1 MENVSQI
8 VLRQAGRLPR
18 GALTLLNPPPDTLF
32 RELQASDRPV
42 RLSCGSHDDYR
53 RLQALGADVRF
64 EAVPE
69 DADLSE
75 TVILVLPREKEKLAM
90 LLHATTGMLAPTG
103 RLWLAGPNRAG
114 IKSAPRSLARFFA
127 RIEKLDSARHCTL
140 FEAGNPLD
148 LMPFD
153 LDDYETTWQH
163 VHQGRKLE
171 LVSLPGVFAHGRL
184 DRGTAL
190 LLEVLERAQPS
201 GSVLDFASG
210 CGIVGLCIKA
220 ASPESEIVFLDDS
233 ALAIEAGRRSLQR
246 NGMRAACVASNGLS
260 ELQGRFD
267 WIVSN
272 PPFHRGIGNDLEIA
286 FRFFR
291 DAGTFLS
298 EKGKILVVFNRH
310 LPYGGW
316 LREFFK
322 RVDCLAQ
329 NREFT
334 VIEASEK
341 K

>member
-1 MENVSQI
+1 VENVSQI
-8 VLRQAGRLPR
+8 VLRQAERLPR
-18 GALTLLNPPPDTLF
+18 GPLTLLNPSPDDLF

-42 RLSCGSHDDYR
+42 RLSCGSHGDYR
-53 RLQALGADVRF
+53 RLRALGADVRF
-64 EAVPE
+64 EAAPA
-69 DADLSE
+69 DADVSE

-90 LLHATTGMLAPTG
+90 LLHASAGMLAPTG
-103 RLWLAGPNRAG
+103 RLWLTGPNRAG
-114 IKSAPRSLARFFA
+114 IKSAPRSLGRFFS
-127 RIEKLDSARHCTL
+127 RIMKLDSARHCTL
-140 FEAGNPLD
+140 FEASDPLD
-148 LMPFD
+148 LRPFD

-163 VHQGRKLE
+163 AYRGRTLE

-190 LLEVLERAQPS
+190 LLEVLERVQPE

-210 CGIVGLCIKA
+210 CGVIGLCIKA
-220 ASPESEIVFLDDS
+220 ASPESEMVFLDDS
-233 ALAIEAGRRSLQR
+233 ALAIEAVRRSLRR
-246 NGMRAACVASNGLS
+246 NGMQAACLASDGLS

-272 PPFHRGIGNDLEIA
+272 PPFHRGVGNDLDVA
-286 FRFFR
+286 SRFFR

-316 LREFFK
+316 LRESYK

-329 NREFT
+329 SREFT